1 MFKDKKAFQAIAD
14 LVALKVPNVVSIK
27 LDRFKIKGAQFE
39 FIIVDYGNGIIK
51 ARNVHM
57 NSLTVN
63 IKELGMLLA
72 TSYYEEVMSYEEL
85 KAEYKAETAAEQ
97 NQNPINHL

>member
-1 MFKDKKAFQAIAD
+1 MFKDKEAFQDIAD

-39 FIIVDYGNGIIK
+39 FIIVDYGNGTIK

-57 NSLTVN
+57 NSLAVN

-72 TSYYEEVMSYEEL
+72 TSYYEEVMSYAEL

-97 NQNPINHL
+97 DQNPVNHL